1 MAATPDFSWSYDLV
15 PRDDLEADRF
25 NSAMSQLESYIN
37 SLKAR
42 LDLLDGAVVPTQY
55 VTDTDLDNHV
65 NATAPHKRMSK
76 FASNAVLM
84 GDVIPADKIVQAQK
98 FSGTI
103 VSGGQVGVTFAVPY
117 TGGGVVGIFV
127 TPTTTATALAIS
139 APAVNGVTIV
149 GANGTAFHG
158 IVWGWT

>member
-15 PRDDLEADRF
+15 ARQELVGEQF
-25 NSAMSQLESYIN
+25 NTAMTALESYIN
-37 SLKAR
+37 ALKAR
-42 LDLLDGAVVPTQY
+42 LDILDGAVTPTEY

-65 NATAPHKRMSK
+65 NATAPHKRMVK
-76 FASNAVLM
+76 FASNAVLT
-84 GDVIPADKIVQAQK
+84 GSVAPADKVVLAQQ

-103 VSGGQVGVTFAVPY
+103 VSGGSVGVTFSTPY

-127 TPTTTATALAIS
+127 TPSTDAEPLAIS
-139 APAVNGVTIV
+139 APATNGVTVV

-158 IVWGWT
+158 IVWGWY